1 MELITVM
8 AMDITMV
15 IIKLTTVRKE
25 NISCSKSS
33 RIQNMMCKLRL
44 KSLTKMIEN
53 RNKTKKVNVTS
64 TLDRANSKIEDKKNG
79 AKVVINLK
87 HLLRDASKM
96 NKAEKG

>member
-15 IIKLTTVRKE
+15 IIKLTTVKKE

-64 TLDRANSKIEDKKNG
+64 TLDRANSKIEDRKSR
-79 AKVVINLK
+79 ARVVINLE
-87 HLLRDASKM
+87 HLQRDVSKM